1 MRPGVR
7 PGEGY
12 LREVAS
18 HLLDQGG
25 FAGVPATTVV
35 EARHPAFH
43 YPVRCLF
50 GFGKGRGM
58 VVVVGGSLTRTRTT
72 THGSRGARRRG
83 AG

>member
-18 HLLDQGG
+18 HLVDHGG

-43 YPVRCLF
+43 YPVRVLC
-50 GFGKGRGM
+50 G
-58 VVVVGGSLTRTRTT
+58 
-72 THGSRGARRRG
+72 
-83 AG
+83 